1 MGCASG
7 TRADRVGYASA
18 MDDFVIRNATVID
31 GTRAPRYPGDIAV
44 SGGRISAIGQGVGRG
59 KEEIDAAG
67 RIAAPGFIDAH
78 THDDRLLLSGDMA
91 AKVSQ
96 GVTTVVAGNCG
107 ISLAPAPR
115 GMAKPITPPLDL
127 LDVEGGW
134 FRFGTFRK
142 YVAALESQP
151 PVTNAALLVG
161 HTMLRAQAM
170 DDLERPASDAE
181 RKAMRA
187 MADEALEAGAI
198 GLSTGLAYPPAR
210 AASTE
215 EVIEVSMPLRD
226 HAGLYCT
233 HLRDEGDDIVPAME
247 EAFRIGREVG
257 VPSVLSHHKL
267 VGSGNFGRSQ
277 ETLALIAERMR
288 HQAVGLDCYP
298 YCAASTML
306 SWERAR
312 VSSKTLVTWSKP
324 RPEVAGASLDAI
336 ARDMGMT
343 EEAAIQALLPAGAI
357 YFCMEEQDVRRILA
371 FEHTMVGSDGLPHDA
386 APHPR
391 LWGTFPRILGH
402 YARDSGL
409 LPLEDAVYK
418 MTGLTARR
426 FGLEGRGELRVG
438 AAADITLFDPAT
450 IVDAATF
457 EAPIRAAKGIELVM
471 VNGAVVWREG
481 RSTGARPGRVLR
493 R

>member
-1 MGCASG
+1 
-7 TRADRVGYASA
+7 
-18 MDDFVIRNATVID
+18 
-31 GTRAPRYPGDIAV
+31 
-44 SGGRISAIGQGVGRG
+44 
-59 KEEIDAAG
+59 
-67 RIAAPGFIDAH
+67 
-78 THDDRLLLSGDMA
+78 
-91 AKVSQ
+91 
-96 GVTTVVAGNCG
+96 
-107 ISLAPAPR
+107 
-115 GMAKPITPPLDL
+115 
-127 LDVEGGW
+127 
-134 FRFGTFRK
+134 
-142 YVAALESQP
+142 
-151 PVTNAALLVG
+151 
-161 HTMLRAQAM
+161 
-170 DDLERPASDAE
+170 
-181 RKAMRA
+181 
-187 MADEALEAGAI
+187 
-198 GLSTGLAYPPAR
+198 
-210 AASTE
+210 
-215 EVIEVSMPLRD
+215 
-226 HAGLYCT
+226 
-233 HLRDEGDDIVPAME
+233 
-247 EAFRIGREVG
+247 
-257 VPSVLSHHKL
+257 
-267 VGSGNFGRSQ
+267 
-277 ETLALIAERMR
+277 
-288 HQAVGLDCYP
+288 
-298 YCAASTML
+298 ML

-324 RPEVAGASLDAI
+324 RPELAGASLDAI

-409 LPLEDAVYK
+409 LPLEDAVHK

-471 VNGAVVWREG
+471 VNGEVVWREG